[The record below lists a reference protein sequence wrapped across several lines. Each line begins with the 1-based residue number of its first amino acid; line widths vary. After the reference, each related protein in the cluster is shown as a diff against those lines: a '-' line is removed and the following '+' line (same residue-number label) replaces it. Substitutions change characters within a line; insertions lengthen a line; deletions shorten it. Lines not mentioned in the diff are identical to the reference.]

1 MITINNILDVIKYL
15 DNIDGVI
22 FDLDDTLYSEKEY
35 VKSGYVAIEKEFSNI
50 KNMSQKLW
58 AAFLENK
65 NSIDCV
71 LKKEG
76 LLTEENKSKAL
87 KIYRNHIPN
96 IHLYEGVERII
107 EQIYEDE
114 KKIGLITD
122 GRPIGQKNKI
132 KALNL
137 EKYIKEIIITDEL
150 GGIEYRKPN
159 PKAFEVMQERMKISF
174 KKMVY
179 IGDNI
184 NKDFVAPEK
193 LGMNTIYFKNKDG
206 LYNKD

>member
-1 MITINNILDVIKYL
+1 MITINNILDVTKYL
-15 DNIDGVI
+15 DNLDGII

-35 VKSGYVAIEKEFSNI
+35 VKSGYVAIEKEFLNI

-58 AAFLENK
+58 NAFWENK
-65 NSIDCV
+65 NAIDYV
-71 LKKEG
+71 LKQEG

-87 KIYRNHIPN
+87 KTYRNHIPN
-96 IHLYEGVERII
+96 IHLYEGVERMLK
-107 EQIYEDE
+107 QIGEDE

-132 KALNL
+132 KALKL
-137 EKYIKEIIITDEL
+137 ESYIKEIIITDEL

-159 PKAFEVMQERMKISF
+159 PKAFELMKERLKISF
-174 KKMVY
+174 EKMVY

-184 NKDFVAPEK
+184 KKDFIAPEK
-193 LGMNTIYFKNKDG
+193 LGMKTIYFKNEEG
-206 LYNKD
+206 LY

>member
-1 MITINNILDVIKYL
+1 MITINNILDVTKYL
-15 DNIDGVI
+15 DNLDGII

-35 VKSGYVAIEKEFSNI
+35 VKSGYVAIEKEFLNI

-58 AAFLENK
+58 NAFWENK
-65 NSIDCV
+65 NAIDYV
-71 LKKEG
+71 LKQEG

-96 IHLYEGVERII
+96 IHLYEGVERMLK
-107 EQIYEDE
+107 QIGEDE

-132 KALNL
+132 KALKL
-137 EKYIKEIIITDEL
+137 ESYIKEIIITDEL

-159 PKAFEVMQERMKISF
+159 PKAFELMKERLKISF
-174 KKMVY
+174 EKMVY

-184 NKDFVAPEK
+184 KKDFIAPEK
-193 LGMNTIYFKNKDG
+193 LGMKTIYFKNEEG
-206 LYNKD
+206 LY

>member
-58 AAFLENK
+58 DAFLENK

>member
-1 MITINNILDVIKYL
+1 MITINNILDVTKYL
-15 DNIDGVI
+15 DNLDGII

-35 VKSGYVAIEKEFSNI
+35 VKSGYVAIEKEFLNI

-58 AAFLENK
+58 NAFWENK
-65 NSIDCV
+65 NAIDYV
-71 LKKEG
+71 LKQEG

-96 IHLYEGVERII
+96 IHLYEGVERMLK
-107 EQIYEDE
+107 QIGEDE

-122 GRPIGQKNKI
+122 GRQIGQKNKI
-132 KALNL
+132 KALKL
-137 EKYIKEIIITDEL
+137 ESYIKEIIITDEL

-159 PKAFEVMQERMKISF
+159 PKAFELMKERLKISF
-174 KKMVY
+174 EKMVY

-184 NKDFVAPEK
+184 KKDFIAPEK
-193 LGMNTIYFKNKDG
+193 LGMKTIYFKNEEG
-206 LYNKD
+206 LY